1 MEQHFNEKITPTRCM
16 WCILNSL
23 PKFDEKPEFVLQL
36 VEKFKELKNHD
47 TLSSYTD
54 LFTAVENF
62 YTENQKFPDQ
72 AWLKLVFKDSR
83 PIQIVNDEYSPIIYE
98 TLDKFLNQE
107 ILKEKLTKLIVKKD
121 QPSIL
126 DIRAMAK
133 EMLQYSDK
141 NVEIPSETRKSLTEA
156 YEIYEQNFSGVQTY
170 VPAIDDAIGVM
181 GYQSLSVLAAP
192 SGHGK
197 STCALSIAYYNAIQ
211 GKVVDYLS
219 FEVPK
224 NHMYFNLASIES
236 EGHKGEEIAASDIKE
251 RALDEKGKELY
262 KKYINDFMDKCA
274 ESGGYL
280 NIIDQTTASITT
292 FESLCNTL
300 ESIAEKRGRAADLII
315 VDNIDNFQTLRS
327 SERDEATK
335 INNYIVTLDAFS
347 KTYCNGIGTTMLL
360 LSQVNRPAMKKLS
373 TPDKGNSKEA
383 SVKVDVTC
391 VQKYNA
397 LYEKATCVLIAF
409 SDSATRARNMMRLYP
424 VKLRNRPIPSRPI
437 EVQVNF
443 RYSKVLGDFPDK
455 GFTNEEV
462 VDAVDNELYPTVNG
476 SGVNK
481 ELEDELL
488 SFEDEMNL

>member
-1 MEQHFNEKITPTRCM
+1 MDQQFNEKITPARCM
-16 WCILNSL
+16 WCVLNNL
-23 PKFDEKPEFVLQL
+23 QKFDEKPEYVLNI
-36 VEKFKELKNHD
+36 VNKFKQLRDHD

-62 YTENQKFPDQ
+62 YKENEKFPDQ
-72 AWLKLVFKDSR
+72 AWLKLVFKDNR
-83 PIQIVNDEYSPIIYE
+83 PIQITNDEYSSTIYE
-98 TLDKFLNQE
+98 TLDKYLNQE
-107 ILKEKLTKLIVKKD
+107 ILKEKLNKLVVRQD
-121 QPSIL
+121 RPSIL
-126 DIRAMAK
+126 DIRALAK
-133 EMLQYSDK
+133 EMLTYSDS
-141 NVEIPSETRKSLTEA
+141 NVDIPQETRKSLTEA
-156 YEIYEQNFSGVQTY
+156 YDLYKQNFQGIQTY
-170 VPAIDDAIGVM
+170 IPAIDSTIGVL
-181 GYQSLSVLAAP
+181 GYQSLSVFAAP

-224 NHMYFNLASIES
+224 NHMYFNIASIES
-236 EGHKGEEIAASDIKE
+236 EGHKGEEIAASDLKE
-251 RALDEKGKELY
+251 RALDEKGEELY

-274 ESGGYL
+274 ASGGYL
-280 NIIDQTTASITT
+280 NIIDQTTASINT

-300 ESIAEKRGRAADLII
+300 ESIAEKRGRAADLIV

-335 INNYIVTLDAFS
+335 INNYIVSLDAFS
-347 KTYCNGIGTTMLL
+347 KTYCNGTGTSMLL

-409 SDSATRARNMMRLYP
+409 SDAATRARNMMRIYP

-455 GFTNEEV
+455 SFSQEDIST
-462 VDAVDNELYPTVNG
+462 AVDETLYPTL
-476 SGVNK
+476 SGTQVDE
-481 ELEDELL
+481 ELESELIDFEDEL
-488 SFEDEMNL
+488 